1 MIHIVSE
8 GISRWLE
15 KEGAISS
22 ERHALFA
29 YATYSLIFGML
40 PVLIISFWGI
50 VFGMLQ
56 EGLIMLIPFMAIR
69 KFSGGLHMKSA
80 KQCIFFST
88 ILLLAALGMV
98 RVFICVNQYTTLTFL
113 VVISVLCICTFS
125 PLDNAARPL
134 APMEKRTFK
143 IIARFISVIAM
154 VLYIILQDAK
164 LIGVAVPVGV
174 GIFITALLQLP
185 CVIRRMVRTTIPA
198 NQNCTENVITSNSD
212 CKNHFN

>member
-56 EGLIMLIPFMAIR
+56 EGLLLILPFMAIR

-80 KQCIFFST
+80 KHCIFFST
-88 ILLLAALGMV
+88 ILLLAALGMI
-98 RVFICVNQYTTLTFL
+98 RLIICANQCTMFTVL
-113 VVISVLCICTFS
+113 VVISVLCICSFS
-125 PLDNAARPL
+125 PLDNKTRRLTPI
-134 APMEKRTFK
+134 EKKTFR
-143 IIARFISVIAM
+143 IIARLISVIAM
-154 VLYIILQDAK
+154 LLYLILQATE
-164 LIGVAVPVGV
+164 LVSIAVPIGV
-174 GIFITALLQLP
+174 GILITALLQLP
-185 CVIRRMVRTTIPA
+185 CIIARNPT
-198 NQNCTENVITSNSD
+198 C
-212 CKNHFN
+212 